1 MRNILLMG
9 YIIISVFLYTLN
21 FELFQTGRDIDLG
34 FGIFTTFPV
43 IIVMAIGLIFCLF
56 FFLIDK
62 NKQMK
67 NEALIDNLKNEI
79 TIHKKDLEIATLK
92 MNSMVIESPIVVA
105 QEIN

>member
-9 YIIISVFLYTLN
+9 YLIISVFLYTLN
-21 FELFQTGRDIDLG
+21 FEFFQTGRDTDLG
-34 FGIFTTFPV
+34 FGIFKAFSA
-43 IIVMAIGLIFCLF
+43 IKVMAIGLIFCLF

-67 NEALIDNLKNEI
+67 NDALIDNLKNEI
-79 TIHKKDLEIATLK
+79 TIHKKDLEITTLK
-92 MNSMVIESPIVVA
+92 MSSMVIESPIVVA